1 LKNGFTAAQKSFF
14 KTFDLPLTNRFSGV
28 MLSLRNEQNGEL
40 RLLISLSNRIGL
52 FSDNHGHLKAL
63 QQAIDVLRR
72 RGAEQLIH
80 LGDFCDSLHRRNL
93 AAIVRVL
100 KENAILSVKGNND
113 FIVEKRL
120 GLTPDRGSGDREG
133 IYGYLKDIPLKIVSG
148 DLCFAHSLPFDSIR
162 SFYEPVDDGSILK
175 AAEIFRQTSHR
186 LLFCGHSH
194 LPVLF
199 HFSLNQV
206 SREPL
211 PENQP
216 LVLNPS
222 ERYIIVV
229 GALEL
234 GECALFH
241 RQEQVYESI
250 KIF

>member
-1 LKNGFTAAQKSFF
+1 
-14 KTFDLPLTNRFSGV
+14 
-28 MLSLRNEQNGEL
+28 M
-40 RLLISLSNRIGL
+40 ISLPDRIGL
-52 FSDNHGHLKAL
+52 LSDNHGHLKVL

-93 AAIVRVL
+93 PEIVRIL

-113 FIVEKRL
+113 FIVEQRL
-120 GLTPDRGSGDREG
+120 GLTPDRGGMNGEG
-133 IYGYLKDIPLKIVSG
+133 ICGYLKDIPLKIVSG
-148 DLCFAHSLPFDSIR
+148 DLCFAHSLPYDSIR
-162 SFYEPVDDGSILK
+162 SFYEPVDDGSTRK
-175 AAEIFRQTSHR
+175 AADLFRQTSHR

-194 LPVLF
+194 LPVF
-199 HFSLNQV
+199 FRCRRNQV
-206 SREPL
+206 SREAL

-222 ERYIIVV
+222 ERYILVV

-234 GECALFH
+234 GECALLH

-250 KIF
+250 NIF